1 MIDFGYSKYQVGT
14 SGLYIGLGGF
24 FNWSYGAD
32 GTGGGTAGKY
42 RTLMGVG
49 G

>member
-14 SGLYIGLGGF
+14 AGIYIGFGGF
-24 FNWSYGAD
+24 MNWSYAPAA
-32 GTGGGTAGKY
+32 TPAGGTTAY

-49 G
+49 L